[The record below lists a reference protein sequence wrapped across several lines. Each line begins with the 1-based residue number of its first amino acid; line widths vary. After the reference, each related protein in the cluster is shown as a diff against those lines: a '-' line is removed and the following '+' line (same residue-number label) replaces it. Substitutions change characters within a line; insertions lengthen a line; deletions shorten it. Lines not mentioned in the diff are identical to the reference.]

1 MNACIKSTLAACL
14 LLCASHVMLASNS
27 LESALDPACLCAGPA
42 VLLTHVNLPTMGQ
55 EHLSQI
61 QAAIFSLTVQT
72 ATQDMHFA
80 SAVPTWLAARAEE
93 NALIPV
99 HERLT
104 RRQKNTRNAA
114 QKATRTYPVAKH
126 VCDSAKTK
134 KNRRY
139 SERD

>member
-1 MNACIKSTLAACL
+1 
-14 LLCASHVMLASNS
+14 MLASTTI
-27 LESALDPACLCAGPA
+27 ESALDPACLCAAPA
-42 VLLTHVNLPTMGQ
+42 VLLTQVNSPTIAQ
-55 EHLSQI
+55 EHLSGI
-61 QAAIFSLTVQT
+61 QAAILALTVQT
-72 ATQDMHFA
+72 ATPEMHFE

-93 NALIPV
+93 NALIPA

-104 RRQKNTRNAA
+104 KRQKNQRNAA
-114 QKATRTYPVAKH
+114 QKAPRTYPAAQH